1 MCIINIFV
9 LDVKFNCGVIP
20 KLFDQSE
27 VKDMIQTFRRFP
39 TVEYEGAG
47 NAIYGVDQRHLAYLW
62 FRRLCFKRIQQQFGD
77 DVQLIFGMLLDC
89 REPFGI
95 HHDLKPLPNPE
106 GKHYMSCLIPY
117 SVDNDIALCSQAAT
131 VVFNE
136 ILSDFEQMPCVEH
149 SAAHRH
155 QDLAHVPQQQL
166 EKVSVREWITWSP
179 GDLIWWDSQLAHVSN
194 DFRTLGHVSKQAI
207 VIHTYVV

>member
-20 KLFDQSE
+20 KLFDQAE

-77 DVQLIFGMLLDC
+77 DVRLIFGMLLDC

-95 HHDLKPLPNPE
+95 HHDLKLLPDPG

-117 SVDNDIALCSQAAT
+117 SVDNDVALCSQAAT

-179 GDLIWWDSQLAHVSN
+179 GDLIWWDSHLAHVSN

>member
-1 MCIINIFV
+1 M